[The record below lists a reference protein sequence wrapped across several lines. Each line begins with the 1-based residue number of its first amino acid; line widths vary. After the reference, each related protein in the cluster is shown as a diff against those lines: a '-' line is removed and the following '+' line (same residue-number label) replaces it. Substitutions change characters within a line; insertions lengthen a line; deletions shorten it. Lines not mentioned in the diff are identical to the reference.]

1 MAVSRNSLQR
11 NIDVRANPSFE
22 ETMAAKRVERRLAA
36 IFAAD
41 VVGYSRMMGE
51 DEEGTLEQLRNH
63 RRDLIDPTIEAHR
76 GRIFKTTGDGVLVE
90 FASVVDAV
98 RCAIEIQKGMA
109 GRNAKVDRERQLELR
124 IGINLGDVIIE
135 GEDVFG
141 DGVNV
146 AARLEGMADAG
157 AVCISEDAYRHVHD
171 KVKAEFTDLG
181 ELTLKNIS
189 RVVRAYMTRAR
200 DDGGASRKN
209 PPLPEKPSIA
219 ILPLQNMSGDPEQEY
234 FADGVVE
241 DITTALS
248 RFRSLFVISRNS
260 SFTYKGRAVDV
271 RQVGRELGVRYV
283 LEGSV
288 RKLGNQ
294 LRITGQLIDAV
305 TGAHL
310 WADRIDGQMKDVFAL
325 QDRVTASV
333 VGAIVPR
340 LEEAEIERAQRKPTQ
355 NLDAYDCYLRGLRD
369 SNELSRESN
378 RSAFAAFMKAID
390 LDPGF
395 AIAHAKAAY
404 CINMRKVNGWLVDRE
419 KESAEACRLARRAV
433 DLGRDDA
440 ATLAIAGYVLAYVGG
455 EVDTGGEFI
464 KRALALN
471 PNFAEGW
478 ASSSWIQVCLGH
490 PEAALEHVATAMR
503 LSPAD
508 PRTYAFHLFTAMA
521 HLSAG
526 RYDQAVESATRVLH
540 DKPVLAAMRI
550 SAAAS
555 ALAGHLDE
563 ARIAIGRMSALDPT
577 LRMSNLDR
585 VIPPYRREEDRT
597 RYIDGLRK
605 AGLPE

>member
-1 MAVSRNSLQR
+1 
-11 NIDVRANPSFE
+11 
-22 ETMAAKRVERRLAA
+22 MAAERVERRMAA
-36 IFAAD
+36 ILAAD
-41 VVGYSRMMGE
+41 VVGYSRLMGE
-51 DEEGTLEQLRNH
+51 DEEGTLEQLRGH

-98 RCAIEIQKGMA
+98 RCALEIQKGMA
-109 GRNAKVDRERQLELR
+109 GRNAKVDRGRQLALR
-124 IGINLGDVIIE
+124 IGINLGDVIVE

-141 DGVNV
+141 DGVNI

-157 AVCISEDAYRHVHD
+157 AVCISEDAYRHVQD

-189 RVVRAYMTRAR
+189 RLVRAYMTRPGG
-200 DDGGASRKN
+200 DGAPSRKN

-260 SFTYKGRAVDV
+260 SFTYKGRSVDV
-271 RQVGRELGVRYV
+271 RQIGRELGVRYV

-288 RKLGNQ
+288 RKLGDQ
-294 LRITGQLIDAV
+294 VRITGQLIDAV
-305 TGAHL
+305 TGVHL
-310 WADRIDGQMKDVFAL
+310 WADRIDGQVKDVFAL

-355 NLDAYDCYLRGLRD
+355 RLDAYDCYLRGLRD
-369 SNELSRESN
+369 QNEMTREANQSTF
-378 RSAFAAFMKAID
+378 AFFMKAID

-395 AIAHAKAAY
+395 ALAHAKAAY

-433 DLGRDDA
+433 DLGWDDA

-455 EVDTGGEFI
+455 ELDTGAEFI
-464 KRALALN
+464 ERALALN
-471 PNFAEGW
+471 PNLAEGW
-478 ASSSWIQVCLGH
+478 LSSGWIQVCLGQ
-490 PEAALEHVATAMR
+490 PETALEHVANAVR

-508 PRTYAFHLFTAMA
+508 PRTYVSHFFSGMA
-521 HLSAG
+521 HFSAG
-526 RYDQAVESATRVLH
+526 RYDQAVESATRALR
-540 DKPVLAAMRI
+540 DKPNLLGALRL
-550 SAAAS
+550 SAS
-555 ALAGHLDE
+555 GNALGGHFDE
-563 ARIAIGRMSALDPT
+563 ARIAIARMSALDPT
-577 LRMSNLDR
+577 VHLSNLGN
-585 VIPPYRREEDRT
+585 VFPPFRHEEDRA
-597 RYIDGLRK
+597 RYTDGLRK